1 MRKVKFFEKLYDC
14 NSLDKEIN
22 GWIEDN
28 NMELIDAK
36 LSADWEDATDYVK
49 YTATVIYTDKSEGRH
64 EI

>member
-28 NMELIDAK
+28 NMELIDVK
-36 LSADWEDATDYVK
+36 LSADWEDGSDYVK
-49 YTATVIYTDKSEGRH
+49 YTATVIYRERSEG
-64 EI
+64 

>member
-14 NSLDKEIN
+14 NSLDEEIN

-28 NMELIDAK
+28 NMELIDVK

-49 YTATVIYTDKSEGRH
+49 YTATAIYTNKSE
-64 EI
+64 E